1 MDVVT
6 KNLLMISVMLLML
19 GVGLHTPFREVLN
32 VAKQYKLV
40 MRGVLANF
48 LVVPVLFY
56 LALNWG
62 PFRPDVVIGLL
73 IMAAVPVAPMAPP
86 FVGMAKGDVPY
97 AVGLMT
103 IVALLCVPLT
113 PLIFT
118 LCLPKSEAGLVLN
131 PWQIIQTLLTVQLIP
146 LGLGMTINHFSR
158 PWSEKLLAI
167 VPRIAQ
173 VGFVISIALII
184 VLQGQLIIDLGV
196 LPNVAVV
203 LAIIVCLLI
212 GDLMMLGERPRQRRT
227 LALTT
232 AIRNVA
238 LGLLIVNNN
247 YPGTPAVAVVL
258 VFGLLSNVIAI
269 LYGKLMPVKET
280 VSSNG

>member
-1 MDVVT
+1 
-6 KNLLMISVMLLML
+6 
-19 GVGLHTPFREVLN
+19 
-32 VAKQYKLV
+32 
-40 MRGVLANF
+40 
-48 LVVPVLFY
+48 
-56 LALNWG
+56 
-62 PFRPDVVIGLL
+62 
-73 IMAAVPVAPMAPP
+73 
-86 FVGMAKGDVPY
+86 
-97 AVGLMT
+97 
-103 IVALLCVPLT
+103 
-113 PLIFT
+113 
-118 LCLPKSEAGLVLN
+118 
-131 PWQIIQTLLTVQLIP
+131 
-146 LGLGMTINHFSR
+146 
-158 PWSEKLLAI
+158 
-167 VPRIAQ
+167 
-173 VGFVISIALII
+173 
-184 VLQGQLIIDLGV
+184 VLQGQLIIDLGI

-212 GDLMMLGERPRQRRT
+212 GDLMMLGEKPRQRRT